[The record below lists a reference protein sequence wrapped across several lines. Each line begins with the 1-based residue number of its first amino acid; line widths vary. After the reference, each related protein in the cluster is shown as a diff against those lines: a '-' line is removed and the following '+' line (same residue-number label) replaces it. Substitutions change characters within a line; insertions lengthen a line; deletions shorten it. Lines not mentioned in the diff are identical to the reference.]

1 MPRPNLVDLVLIGLV
16 LIGLAAAIPAAAGEM
31 SPEIAATVK
40 AIGPV
45 IDPEKTAPLF
55 APLQKKEPY
64 DGVIVERDLRY
75 GSDARNRLDVF
86 HPATADKALR
96 PILVFVHGGG
106 FTGGDKSRPG
116 SPFCDNVML
125 WAVANGMVGV
135 NITYRLAPE
144 HPYPAGAEDVAM
156 AVQWTLENA
165 ARFGGDARRIFL
177 MGHSAGAVHVATY
190 IAHPEFQKVK
200 GGGLAGAIL
209 VSGIYEFT
217 ADTDG
222 PAQRAYF
229 GADLSKWPARSS
241 LKGLVGSKLPLLV
254 VRAQFDPTMFIVQGD
269 VLNTAMCSV
278 LGGCPTYLVLQGHS
292 HMSEVY
298 SINTDETRLTSAI
311 GSFVSRV
318 R

>member
-1 MPRPNLVDLVLIGLV
+1 MRALVL
-16 LIGLAAAIPAAAGEM
+16 LAALICSTEALAGETP
-31 SPEIAATVK
+31 PEIAAAVK
-40 AIGPV
+40 QIGPI
-45 IDPEKTAPLF
+45 IDPPATAALF

-64 DGVIVERDLRY
+64 AGVTVTRDEKY
-75 GSDARNRLDVF
+75 GVDPRNRLDVF
-86 HPATADKALR
+86 QPAKPDGARR
-96 PILVFVHGGG
+96 PILIFVHGGA
-106 FTGGDKSRPG
+106 FTGGDKHPPG
-116 SPFCDNVML
+116 NAFYDNIML

-165 ARFGGDARRIFL
+165 AKFGGDPRRIFL

-190 IAHPEFQKVK
+190 VAHPEFQKVK

-209 VSGIYEFT
+209 VSGIYELT
-217 ADTDG
+217 SDADG
-222 PAQRAYF
+222 PPQRAYF
-229 GADLSKWPARSS
+229 GNDLAKWIERSS
-241 LKGLVGSKLPLLV
+241 LTGLVATTLPLMV
-254 VRAQFDPTMFIVQGD
+254 VRAELDPTVFIVQGD
-269 VLNTAMCSV
+269 VLNAAMC
-278 LGGCPTYLVLQGHS
+278 GGRNGCPIHLVLQGHS

-311 GSFVSRV
+311 NSFVSKV